1 MKHALGYARSR
12 QSSLTTMIHGSH
24 VKPDSWETIPIFE
37 NLCFVIALFRS
48 HTVAN
53 TLEGREL
60 LEKILAF
67 QIPSGDNSGL
77 FPRYIHEYPNREKR
91 GYLISIMVAL
101 AFLKS
106 RHMQIL
112 HTELQEKLRKSIKNL
127 MEALEKQS
135 WMDSISTLMQIMQ
148 GKLPS
153 CDACL
158 ALRPSSVR
166 ECTYLLHIVQFLFLH
181 ESPYASAVFHHLT
194 SYWSTEMKSYVG
206 PLEKEYYV
214 GGEEV
219 VSLFHYFMIHI
230 TNSNAQIPL
239 GMVHLHSS
247 LLYPLE
253 YAPETREKL
262 PLLHKHW
269 NIQQS
274 GGLLWQM
281 CNDLPEQLNKGFHL
295 FRILWRDQIV
305 HSMVCQQRIQMTHRK
320 IDEGENEVIFED
332 LPEHGLELYFR
343 KTKNTKVYSNG
354 KRATCFHAGEWIV
367 IDTGNTKIA
376 LRFTTSDNTS
386 AVASLSMHHR
396 PAELQPD
403 SSTIEWRLSIR
414 ILSTDNKH
422 SRLHLR
428 VRGEKDCPSQDP
440 LYATHYLHKELPQ

>member
-1 MKHALGYARSR
+1 MKQALRYARSR
-12 QSSLTTMIHGSH
+12 QSSLTTMVHGSH
-24 VKPDSWETIPIFE
+24 LHPDSWETIPIFE

-48 HTVAN
+48 RTVAN

-67 QIPSGDNSGL
+67 QISSGDNSGL
-77 FPRYIHEYPNREKR
+77 FPRYIHEYPHREQR

-101 AFLKS
+101 ALLKS

-112 HTELQEKLRKSIKNL
+112 HTELQQRLSNSIEKL

-135 WMDSISTLMQIMQ
+135 WMDSISILLQIMQ

-153 CDACL
+153 CDTCL
-158 ALRPSSVR
+158 ALRPTSVR
-166 ECTYLLHIVQFLFLH
+166 ECSYLLYIVQFLFLR
-181 ESPYASAVFHHLT
+181 ESPDAGAVFYHLT
-194 SYWSTEMKSYVG
+194 SYWSTEMRSYVG

-214 GGEEV
+214 CGEEV
-219 VSLFHYFMIHI
+219 VSLFHYFMVQI
-230 TNSNAQIPL
+230 TNSPVQIPL
-239 GMVHLHSS
+239 GIVHLHSS

-253 YAPETREKL
+253 YAPEIQEKL

-281 CNDLPEQLNKGFHL
+281 CNHLPELTSKGFHL
-295 FRILWRDQIV
+295 FRILWREEIV
-305 HSMVCQQRIQMTHRK
+305 HSMVCQQRIQMTCCK
-320 IDEGENEVIFED
+320 IEESESEITLED

-343 KTKNTKVYSNG
+343 KTKYTKVYSNG

-367 IDTGNTKIA
+367 IHTGNTKIA
-376 LRFTTSDNTS
+376 LQFTTSDNAC
-386 AVASLSMHHR
+386 AVASLSIHHR

-403 SSTIEWRLSIR
+403 SSTIDWRLSIR
-414 ILSTDNKH
+414 ILSTDNKR
-422 SRLHLR
+422 SQLHLR
-428 VRGEKDCPSQDP
+428 VRGAKGCPSQDP
-440 LYATHYLHKELPQ
+440 LYATHCLHKESLQ